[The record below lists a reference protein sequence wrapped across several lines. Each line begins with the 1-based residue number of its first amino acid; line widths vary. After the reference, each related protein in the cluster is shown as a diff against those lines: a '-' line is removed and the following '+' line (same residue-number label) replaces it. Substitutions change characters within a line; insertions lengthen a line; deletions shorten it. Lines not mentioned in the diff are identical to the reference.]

1 MSKKRFVLTLRG
13 SVLGSGAFEIDQTNQ
28 KFAVV
33 GEMHKVKIGFESSV
47 AGREGVVDG
56 WKGKGSRVVLVPTS
70 RSIPEWK
77 PVAERVL

>member
-1 MSKKRFVLTLRG
+1 
-13 SVLGSGAFEIDQTNQ
+13 
-28 KFAVV
+28 VV
-33 GEMHKVKIGFESSV
+33 GEMYKVKIGFESSV